1 MLSPIVIFQEN
12 ETTLAGRSKSD
23 AREIQNFYQHY
34 YKKYIQALQNA
45 ADKADRLVIWKHGC
59 TSPNPPL
66 SIWKLGITLLYS
78 IDKLMFLV
86 QCPTYESISNCGSP
100 IWSFEGCQSNRS
112 CGSSWW
118 GENESFC
125 SSFSYDIWSNCNPS
139 IGLEWAR
146 VVVLLFLKVSC
157 LSSIFLRF
165 WKLTLR

>member
-12 ETTLAGRSKSD
+12 GTTLAGRSKSD